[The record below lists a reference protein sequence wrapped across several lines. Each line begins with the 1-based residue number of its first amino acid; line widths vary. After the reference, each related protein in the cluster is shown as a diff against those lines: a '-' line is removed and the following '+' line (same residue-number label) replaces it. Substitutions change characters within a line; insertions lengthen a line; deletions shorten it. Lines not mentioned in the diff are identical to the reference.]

1 MSDKIH
7 SVEAREILD
16 SRGNPTI
23 EVDVLLESGH
33 LGRAS
38 VPSGASTGSHE
49 ACELRDQDTGRF
61 GGKGVLNAVYNVR
74 KELQPA
80 LKGRKA
86 GDQAALDD
94 FLIQLDGTEK
104 KHRLGANTLL
114 AVSLAAA
121 RASAH
126 YYRLPLF
133 RYLGGTVQHKLPFP
147 FFNIINGGKHAD
159 NGLDFQEFMIAPRKE
174 IFHENLRAGA
184 EIYHCLKQILLKRN
198 LSTNV
203 GDEGGFAPNI
213 HSNNEALDLIVEAI
227 ETCGYRS
234 GIDVMI
240 ALDVA
245 ANEIADTSKLIDE
258 YVELVERFP
267 IISIED
273 GCQEDDF
280 DSWHEL
286 TSRLGNQIQL
296 VGDDLFVTNPKR
308 LELGIKRGLANAI
321 LIKPNQ
327 IGTLT
332 ETIHTVQLAQ
342 QNNYRVMFSHRSGET
357 EDTFISDLCVALGV
371 DQIKAGAPARGERV
385 AKYNQLLRIE
395 ECLKL

>member
-1 MSDKIH
+1 MSDRISKID
-7 SVEAREILD
+7 AREILD
-16 SRGNPTI
+16 SRGNPTV

-49 ACELRDQDTGRF
+49 AMELRDEDQTRF
-61 GGKGVLNAVYNVR
+61 LGKGVLKALENVR
-74 KELQPA
+74 TDLFLA
-80 LKGRKA
+80 LKGHKA
-86 GDQAALDD
+86 SEQVSIDRILNEV
-94 FLIQLDGTEK
+94 DGTEK
-104 KHRLGANTLL
+104 KHRMGANATL
-114 AVSLAAA
+114 AISLACA
-121 RASAH
+121 RASAD

-159 NGLDFQEFMIAPRKE
+159 NRLDFQEFMISPRKE
-174 IFHENLRAGA
+174 LFSENLRAGA
-184 EIYHCLKQILLKRN
+184 EVYHTLKKILHKRK

-213 HSNNEALDLIVEAI
+213 QSNKEALELIVEAI
-227 ETCGYRS
+227 ETAGYRS

-240 ALDVA
+240 AMDVA
-245 ANEIADTSKLIDE
+245 ANEIKKTEHLIDE

-273 GCQEDDF
+273 GCKEDDF
-280 DSWHEL
+280 DAWHEL
-286 TSRLGNQIQL
+286 TERLGSQIQL

-308 LELGIKRGLANAI
+308 LEFGMKRGLANAI

-332 ETIHTVQLAQ
+332 ETIETVKLAQ
-342 QNNYRVMFSHRSGET
+342 ENSYGVMFSHRSGET
-357 EDTFISDLCVALGV
+357 EDTFISDLCVSLGV
-371 DQIKAGAPARGERV
+371 NQIKSGAPARGERIS
-385 AKYNQLLRIE
+385 KYNQLLRIE
-395 ECLKL
+395 ELLL

>member
-1 MSDKIH
+1 MSDRIE
-7 SVEAREILD
+7 SVHGREILD

-23 EVDVLLESGH
+23 EVDVILESGH
-33 LGRAS
+33 IGRAS

-49 ACELRDQDTGRF
+49 ASELRDQDGTRYNGN
-61 GGKGVLNAVYNVR
+61 GVLKAVYNVQ
-74 KELQPA
+74 KELAPA
-80 LKGRKA
+80 LRKRKA
-86 GDQAALDD
+86 SEQTSIDQL
-94 FLIQLDGTEK
+94 LIELDGTEK
-104 KHRLGANTLL
+104 KYRLGANTLL
-114 AVSLAAA
+114 AVSLATA
-121 RASAH
+121 RAAAK
-126 YYRLPLF
+126 YYKLPLF

-147 FFNIINGGKHAD
+147 FFNIINGGKHGD
-159 NGLDFQEFMIAPRKE
+159 NGLDFQEFMIAPRKGS
-174 IFHENLRAGA
+174 FHENLRTGA
-184 EIYHCLKQILLKRN
+184 EVYHSLKKILINRH
-198 LSTNV
+198 LSTNL

-213 HSNNEALDLIVEAI
+213 HSHEEALELIVEAI
-227 ETCGYRS
+227 ESAGYRS

-245 ANEIADTSKLIDE
+245 ANEIQNTDKLIDE
-258 YVELVERFP
+258 YVELVEKFP

-280 DSWHEL
+280 DGWHEL
-286 TSRLGNQIQL
+286 TDRLGSQIQL

-308 LELGIKRGLANAI
+308 LEFGIKRDLANAI

-332 ETIHTVQLAQ
+332 ETINTVQMAQ
-342 QNNYRVMFSHRSGET
+342 KNNFNVMLSHRSGET
-357 EDTFISDLCVALGV
+357 EDTFIADLCVGLGV

-395 ECLKL
+395 ELLK

>member
-1 MSDKIH
+1 MSDRISKIH
-7 SVEAREILD
+7 AREILD
-16 SRGNPTI
+16 SRGNPTV

-49 ACELRDQDTGRF
+49 AMELRDEDDTRF
-61 GGKGVLNAVYNVR
+61 FGKGVLKALENVR
-74 KELQPA
+74 TDLFLA
-80 LKGRKA
+80 LKGHKA
-86 GDQAALDD
+86 SEQAAIDRI
-94 FLIQLDGTEK
+94 LIEVDGTEK
-104 KHRLGANTLL
+104 KHRMGANATL
-114 AVSLAAA
+114 AISLACA

-159 NGLDFQEFMIAPRKE
+159 NRLDFQEFMISPRKE
-174 IFHENLRAGA
+174 LFSENLRAGA
-184 EIYHCLKQILLKRN
+184 EVYHNLKKILHKRK

-213 HSNNEALDLIVEAI
+213 QSNNEALELIVEAI
-227 ETCGYRS
+227 ETAGYRS

-245 ANEIADTSKLIDE
+245 ANEIKKTDHLIDE

-273 GCQEDDF
+273 GCNEDDF
-280 DSWHEL
+280 DGWHEL
-286 TSRLGNQIQL
+286 TERLGSQIQL

-308 LELGIKRGLANAI
+308 LEFGMKRGLANAI

-332 ETIHTVQLAQ
+332 ETIETVKLAQ
-342 QNNYRVMFSHRSGET
+342 ENSYGVMFSHRSGET
-357 EDTFISDLCVALGV
+357 EDTFISDLCVSLGV
-371 DQIKAGAPARGERV
+371 NQIKSGAPARGERIS
-385 AKYNQLLRIE
+385 KYNQLLRIE
-395 ECLKL
+395 ELLL

>member
-1 MSDKIH
+1 MSDRISKIH
-7 SVEAREILD
+7 AREILD
-16 SRGNPTI
+16 SRGNPTV

-49 ACELRDQDTGRF
+49 AMELRDEDDTRF
-61 GGKGVLNAVYNVR
+61 FGKGVLKALENVR
-74 KELQPA
+74 TDLFLA
-80 LKGRKA
+80 LKGHKA
-86 GDQAALDD
+86 SEQAAIDRI
-94 FLIQLDGTEK
+94 LIEVDGTEK
-104 KHRLGANTLL
+104 KHRMGANATL
-114 AVSLAAA
+114 AISLACA

-159 NGLDFQEFMIAPRKE
+159 NRLDFQEFMISPRKE
-174 IFHENLRAGA
+174 LFSENLRAGA
-184 EIYHCLKQILLKRN
+184 EVYHTLKKILHKRK

-213 HSNNEALDLIVEAI
+213 QSNNEALELIVEAI
-227 ETCGYRS
+227 ETAGYRS

-240 ALDVA
+240 AMDVA
-245 ANEIADTSKLIDE
+245 ANEIKKTEHLIDE

-267 IISIED
+267 IIMIED
-273 GCQEDDF
+273 GCKEDDF
-280 DSWHEL
+280 DGWHEL
-286 TSRLGNQIQL
+286 TERLGSQIQL

-308 LELGIKRGLANAI
+308 LEFGMKRGLANAI

-332 ETIHTVQLAQ
+332 ETIETVKLAQ
-342 QNNYRVMFSHRSGET
+342 ENSYGVMFSHRSGET
-357 EDTFISDLCVALGV
+357 EDTFISDLCVSLGV
-371 DQIKAGAPARGERV
+371 NQIKSGAPARGERIS
-385 AKYNQLLRIE
+385 KYNQLLRIE
-395 ECLKL
+395 ELLL